1 MSFMFANYPQYS
13 MAPHSM
19 IDWLRGEAQ
28 RMEFE
33 EE

>member
-13 MAPHSM
+13 MAPLSM